1 MNFIL
6 DLCHYHQKDND
17 KITGKNIFY
26 SVYGVSTLEINPG
39 DFIKKILK
47 SVERKGELV
56 LVVWL
61 N

>member
-17 KITGKNIFY
+17 KITGKNVFC
-26 SVYGVSTLEINPG
+26 SVYGVNTLEINPG

-47 SVERKGELV
+47 SVEGRGS
-56 LVVWL
+56 
-61 N
+61 